1 MANGR
6 VIFHIDMNCYFVSC
20 EIAENPELK
29 DKPVAVAPMG
39 STRKSIILTASYE
52 ARKFGVHSAM
62 RVSDA
67 LRLCPELILI
77 DCHMDLYSEYSSK
90 FFNYFLSVTPLVEP
104 ASIDEAYLDVT
115 DVCKNNEYLELAK
128 QMQDYLNT
136 KLNLPCSIGIA
147 PNKFLAKMGSD
158 MKKPLGI
165 TVVRK
170 REIQKVLWPLPIE
183 DMQGVGRKTLKQLE
197 FLKIKTI
204 GDLANYPDYRVL
216 CDLLGENSAK
226 SLKEA
231 AFGEGD
237 NQINVSRFTDFS
249 SVSNSQTFDVDLF
262 DTVIILD
269 NLKILVNTVANRL
282 VHHDTLAKTFSIQIK
297 YNNFKSIT
305 RSKTIDE
312 ATNDNQIIFGVVK
325 ELFEEYYD
333 ERLSVRLLG
342 VAATKLTENK
352 VAAKQLT
359 IFDNLTKEEK
369 DHNIKQLLKDLNNQ
383 YGKDSLVIGIK
394 PENTEKNNKNI
405 ADKYNKDYL
414 NDLKAIRRH

>member
-20 EIAENPELK
+20 EIAEKPELK

-39 STRKSIILTASYE
+39 STRKSIILTANYE

-77 DCHMDLYSEYSSK
+77 DSHMDLYSEYSSK
-90 FFNYFLSVTPLVEP
+90 FFNYFLSITPLVEP

-115 DVCKNNEYLELAK
+115 DVCKNNEYIELAH
-128 QMQDYLNT
+128 QMQTYLYNN
-136 KLNLPCSIGIA
+136 LNLPCSIGIA

-165 TVVRK
+165 TIVRK

-204 GDLANYPDYRVL
+204 GDLAKYNDYQVL
-216 CDLLGENSAK
+216 CDLLGENNAK

-237 NQINVSRFTDFS
+237 NQINVNRFTDFS
-249 SVSNSQTFDVDLF
+249 SISNSQTFDLDLF

-312 ATNDNQIIFGVVK
+312 ATNDNQIIFSVIK

-342 VAATKLTENK
+342 VAATKLVENK
-352 VAAKQLT
+352 VTAKQLT

-369 DHNIKQLLKDLNNQ
+369 DYNIKQLLKSINNQ
-383 YGKDSLVIGIK
+383 YGKDSLVIGINK
-394 PENTEKNNKNI
+394 ENLGNNNKKLT
-405 ADKYNKDYL
+405 DKYNKDYL
-414 NDLKAIRRH
+414 NDLKAIRRR

>member
-6 VIFHIDMNCYFVSC
+6 VIFHIDMNCYYVSC
-20 EIAENPELK
+20 EIADKPELRG
-29 DKPVAVAPMG
+29 KPVAVAPEG

-52 ARKFGVHSAM
+52 ARKYGVQAAM

-67 LRLCPELILI
+67 LMLCPELILI

-90 FFNYFLSVTPLVEP
+90 FINYFLSITPLVEP
-104 ASIDEAYLDVT
+104 ASIDEAFIDVT
-115 DVCKNNEYLELAK
+115 DVCKNNEYLELAHK
-128 QMQDYLNT
+128 MQDYLYNT
-136 KLNLPCSIGIA
+136 LNLPCSIGIA

-165 TVVRK
+165 TVIRK
-170 REIQKVLWPLPIE
+170 REVKEILWPLPVE

-204 GDLANYPDYRVL
+204 GDLANYGDYQVL
-216 CDLLGENSAK
+216 CDLLGTVNAK
-226 SLKEA
+226 RLRDS

-249 SVSNSQTFDVDLF
+249 SISNSQTFDMDLF
-262 DTVIILD
+262 DTTIILD

-282 VHHDTLAKTFSIQIK
+282 VKHGSLAKTFSIIIK
-297 YNNFKSIT
+297 YSNFKSIS
-305 RSKTIDE
+305 RSKTIDK
-312 ATNDNQIIFGVVK
+312 ATNDNRIIFNTLK

-333 ERLSVRLLG
+333 NTISIRLLG
-342 VAATKLTENK
+342 VAATKLVESDTE
-352 VAAKQLT
+352 AKQLT

-369 DHNIKQLLKDLNNQ
+369 DHNIKQLLKDINSQ
-383 YGKDSLVIGIK
+383 YGSNTIGIGI
-394 PENTEKNNKNI
+394 NNDSKNRT
-405 ADKYNKDYL
+405 DKYDKSYL
-414 NDLKAIRRH
+414 NDLKEIRRH